1 VVLTFWANWAPKSKE
16 QLELVRAAQAE
27 IQGAAFVSI
36 NLDEDPAVAREMVR
50 DFGKDWIHLRL
61 AGPSLVNVTEDLSI
75 NNLPVTFLIDDK
87 GKTVA
92 RELEGKRLRTAA
104 QRLIAKSAK
113 K

>member
-1 VVLTFWANWAPKSKE
+1 MLFRS
-16 QLELVRAAQAE
+16 
-27 IQGAAFVSI
+27 QGAVFVTV
-36 NLDEDPAVAREMVR
+36 NLDEDIASAREAIH
-50 DFGKDWIHLRL
+50 DFNQGSIHLRL
-61 AGPSLVNVTEDLSI
+61 TGPALVNVTEDLSI

-104 QRLIAKSAK
+104 QRLAAKSAK